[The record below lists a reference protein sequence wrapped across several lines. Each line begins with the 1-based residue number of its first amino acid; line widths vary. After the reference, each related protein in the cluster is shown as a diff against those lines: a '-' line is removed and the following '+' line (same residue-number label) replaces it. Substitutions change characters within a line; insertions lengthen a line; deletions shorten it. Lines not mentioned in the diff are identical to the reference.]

1 METVYM
7 TFSEAL
13 KHVKNGKKLTRK
25 EWNGDGM
32 FITMQMP
39 TPDSKMTVPYIYMKT
54 VDDNFVPWVPSQT
67 DLMSEDWKIVYS

>member
-13 KHVKNGKKLTRK
+13 KHVKNGKKLTR
-25 EWNGDGM
+25 EMWNGDGM
-32 FITMQMP
+32 FITMQVP
-39 TPDSKMTVPYIYMKT
+39 TPDSKMTVPYIYLKT
-54 VDDNFVPWVPSQT
+54 VDDDFVPWVPSQT